1 MAKKKFKNPR
11 YEYMTRE
18 YPYEGRAIEESK
30 VEAELEPHGWSRIY
44 ADNTITGSFVV
55 YRRPR
60 A

>member
-1 MAKKKFKNPR
+1 MATRKFKNPK

-30 VEAELEPHGWSRIY
+30 VEAELEPHGWRRAW
-44 ADNTITGSFVV
+44 ADKTMTGTFVV